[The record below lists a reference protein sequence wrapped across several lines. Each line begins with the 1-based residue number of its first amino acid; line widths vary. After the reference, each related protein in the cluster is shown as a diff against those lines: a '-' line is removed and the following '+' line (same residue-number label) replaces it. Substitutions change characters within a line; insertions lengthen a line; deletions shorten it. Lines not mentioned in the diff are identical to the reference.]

1 MNGASTMTLVKLLF
15 ATALIVLSIRNTEA
29 AELPSWNDGP
39 SKAALIEYV
48 HKVTTKDSPN
58 FVPKSQRIAVFDNDG
73 CLWCERPIYFQLQF
87 AIDQVKKLSA
97 KHPEWKTTQPFQA
110 VLEGDKKTLAESGE
124 KGILKIIAATHAGM
138 TDEEFARQVSEW
150 LKTARHPRFKRPYSE
165 CVYQPMLEV
174 LKYLRKN
181 GFKTYIVSGGGIDF
195 MRVFAEEV
203 YGIPPEQ
210 VIGSI
215 IKTEYVEREGTPMI
229 LRKPEIDF
237 IDDKAGKP
245 VGIQRFIGRRPL
257 MAFGNSDGD
266 YQMLRYV
273 TAGKGAR
280 FGMIIH
286 HTDAEREYQYDR
298 QSHIGKL
305 DKALDDAAKYKWNV
319 VDMKKDWKQVFPKR

>member
-1 MNGASTMTLVKLLF
+1 MTLVKLVL
-15 ATALIVLSIRNTEA
+15 ATALFVLSISNTDA

-39 SKAALIEYV
+39 RKAAIIGYV
-48 HKVTTKDSPN
+48 QKVTSKESPD

-87 AIDQVKKLSA
+87 AIDQVKKLSSD
-97 KHPEWKTTQPFQA
+97 HPDWKTKQPFQA
-110 VLEGDKKTLAESGE
+110 VLEDDIKTLAASGE
-124 KGILKIIAATHAGM
+124 KGIFEIIAATHAGM
-138 TDEEFARQVSEW
+138 SDEEFSRQVSQW
-150 LKTARHPRFKRPYSE
+150 LKTARHPRFKRPYNE
-165 CVYQPMLEV
+165 CIYQPMLEV
-174 LKYLRKN
+174 LQYLRKN

-210 VIGSI
+210 VIGSS
-215 IKTEYVEREGTPMI
+215 IKTEYVERDGTPVI
-229 LRKPEIDF
+229 VRKPEIDF

-266 YQMLRYV
+266 YEMLRYV
-273 TAGKGAR
+273 TSAKGAR

-286 HTDAEREYQYDR
+286 HTDAKREYQYDR
-298 QSHIGKL
+298 QSHIGRL
-305 DKALDDAAKYKWNV
+305 DKGLDDAAKYNWKI
-319 VDMKKDWKQVFPKR
+319 VDMKNDWKQIFPERKPQQE